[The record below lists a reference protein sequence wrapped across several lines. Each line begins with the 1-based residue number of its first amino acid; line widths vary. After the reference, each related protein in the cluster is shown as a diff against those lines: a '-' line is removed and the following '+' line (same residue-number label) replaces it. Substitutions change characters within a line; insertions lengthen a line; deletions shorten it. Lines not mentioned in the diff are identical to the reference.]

1 MIIKKLPM
9 EFEQAR
15 PIMQQI
21 EAAGFEAYFVGGSVR
36 DTMLKDPIHDVD
48 IATSAY
54 PNEIKQIFDRTV
66 DTGIEH
72 GTVMVLDHGH
82 GYEIT
87 TFRTESGY
95 QDFRRPDSVT
105 FVRSLTEDL
114 QRRDFTINALAMR
127 ENGEVIDLFNGLKDL
142 KNGIIRAVGEPQQR
156 FHEDALRMMR
166 AARFASQLDFSI
178 DPKTVAGIEANAS
191 LLTKIAVERIRVE
204 LEKLFMGQNPASGIT
219 VFVNTKLYQYCPILA
234 PFEADLRQLA
244 TFSNWSLT
252 MPTEVWSLLAYTFYF
267 HDKQINHFLRAWK
280 TSNQVITDTVQIV
293 SAINDILEE
302 VVTPEILFKTGRK
315 RLISANKI
323 ALLFDGQLSTDHIL
337 KQYDQLPIKLKSE
350 LAINGKQL
358 LQEIGLQPGPKVGKV
373 LAQLESD
380 VVNGEIENRHELL
393 IETAKQI
400 VKEG

>member
-1 MIIKKLPM
+1 MMIKKLPI

-36 DTMLKDPIHDVD
+36 DTILKDPIHDVD

-54 PNEIKQIFDRTV
+54 PNEIKQIFNRTV

-72 GTVMVLDHGH
+72 GTVMVLEHGH

-127 ENGEVIDLFNGLKDL
+127 ENGEIIDLFNGLKDL
-142 KNGIIRAVGEPQQR
+142 KTGTIRAVGVPQQR

-166 AARFASQLDFSI
+166 AARFASQLDFKI
-178 DPKTVAGIEANAS
+178 ETKTLTGIEANAS
-191 LLTKIAVERIRVE
+191 LLTKIAVERTRVE
-204 LEKLFMGQNPASGIT
+204 LEKLFTGQNPASGIT
-219 VFVNTKLYQYCPILA
+219 VFVNTGLYQYCPLLA

-244 TFSNWSLT
+244 TFSNWNLT
-252 MPTEVWSLLAYTFYF
+252 MPTEVWSLLAYTFYL
-267 HDKQINHFLRAWK
+267 HDKQIGHFLRAWK
-280 TSNQVITDTVQIV
+280 TSNQVINDTIQIV
-293 SAINDILEE
+293 SAISDILEE
-302 VVTPEILFKTGRK
+302 VVTPEMLFKTGRE

-323 ALLFDGQLSTDHIL
+323 ALLFGGELNTKQIL
-337 KQYDQLPIKLKSE
+337 VQYDQLPIKSKRE
-350 LAINGKQL
+350 LTINGKQL
-358 LQEIGLQPGPKVGKV
+358 LQETELHPGPKIGEI
-373 LAQLESD
+373 LRRLEKA
-380 VVNGEIENRHELL
+380 VVNGKIKNRHELL
-393 IETAKQI
+393 IETAKQMA
-400 VKEG
+400 KEG